1 MAGTAKKTPVIV
13 VKKKRQFTLSPVTE
27 NVAAP
32 PAPDTEKITAP
43 VAETPALKKQLP
55 PSGLNKKQR
64 KYLRR
69 KQERRDILRNGRQK
83 LPLFRQ
89 LFPLLWPEDNAFR
102 PIKVGILS
110 DVEMFINENP
120 GCGLS
125 LHDCR
130 CVLSWVTGRLTY
142 LCLFSHGAVRYDLDG
157 VPSGTVS
164 DRDILY
170 ARQTTERILRFQARK
185 PADEALLTTSQGD
198 RNEKND

>member
-1 MAGTAKKTPVIV
+1 
-13 VKKKRQFTLSPVTE
+13 
-27 NVAAP
+27 
-32 PAPDTEKITAP
+32 
-43 VAETPALKKQLP
+43 
-55 PSGLNKKQR
+55 
-64 KYLRR
+64 
-69 KQERRDILRNGRQK
+69 
-83 LPLFRQ
+83 
-89 LFPLLWPEDNAFR
+89 PLLWPEDNAFR

-164 DRDILY
+164 DRDVFY
-170 ARQTTERILRFQARK
+170 ARQTTERILLFQQRK
-185 PADEALLTTSQGD
+185 DAEK
-198 RNEKND
+198 NEKTG